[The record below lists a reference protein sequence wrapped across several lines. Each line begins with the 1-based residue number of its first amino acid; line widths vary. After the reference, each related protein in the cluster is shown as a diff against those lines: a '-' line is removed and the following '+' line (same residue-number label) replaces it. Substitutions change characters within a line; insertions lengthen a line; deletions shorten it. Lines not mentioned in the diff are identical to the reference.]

1 MQVALAGRKPSSA
14 NPRLAEGKTGFDV
27 LRATFPAGTL
37 SGAPKVRAMQLLDG
51 LEPEPRG
58 LYGGAVGWVGFTG
71 ELDLCIAIRT
81 AVRRDGEWSLQVGAG
96 IVADSVPAAEHQ
108 ETLNKAAGVLRALAL
123 IGEGL

>member
-1 MQVALAGRKPSSA
+1 M
-14 NPRLAEGKTGFDV
+14 
-27 LRATFPAGTL
+27 
-37 SGAPKVRAMQLLDG
+37 
-51 LEPEPRG
+51 
-58 LYGGAVGWVGFTG
+58 GWVGFTG

-96 IVADSVPAAEHQ
+96 VVADSVPAAEHQ